1 MNTLYLVICRW
12 FRIISRVHRSKFKL
26 HLMLKLTRHLMY
38 SKCADRRLEVDLSAP
53 STDLPK
59 SQQTNRPTD
68 LSRHGIKGCIRKLL
82 QHEAK
87 LHFPLSTTNMF
98 LKVMELLMAFSF
110 KCSMSKVELSLLK
123 IIPAFCLRRE

>member
-12 FRIISRVHRSKFKL
+12 LRIISRVHRSKFKL

-38 SKCADRRLEVDLSAP
+38 SKCADRRLEVDLCAL

-68 LSRHGIKGCIRKLL
+68 LFSDGILDT
-82 QHEAK
+82 E
-87 LHFPLSTTNMF
+87 
-98 LKVMELLMAFSF
+98 
-110 KCSMSKVELSLLK
+110 
-123 IIPAFCLRRE
+123 